1 MAFQSSMN
9 TYYVW
14 IHTLYLQG
22 MDSYQLKKKL
32 TFIQKFN
39 VENSTIKK
47 KVRIWNFFNMS
58 IISLDFWI

>member
-22 MDSYQLKKKL
+22 MDSYLKKKL
-32 TFIQKFN
+32 ESDI
-39 VENSTIKK
+39 
-47 KVRIWNFFNMS
+47 FFNMS